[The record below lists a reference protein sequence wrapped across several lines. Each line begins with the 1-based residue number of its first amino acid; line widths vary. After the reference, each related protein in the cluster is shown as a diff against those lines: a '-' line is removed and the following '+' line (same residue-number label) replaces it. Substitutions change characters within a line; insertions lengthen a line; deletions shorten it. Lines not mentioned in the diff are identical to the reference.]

1 MKLIFW
7 TYEWNGWNERQ
18 LIKLIEIHGFDFE
31 DKIIETW
38 DGTTIETT
46 TETIYVIILFG
57 YKSDDGKFYLD
68 GTMKLD
74 YYKVKMC
81 SLNELKEMAK
91 GYIMEKLVVI

>member
-1 MKLIFW
+1 MRAINW
-7 TYEWNGWNERQ
+7 NYEWNERW

-31 DKIIETW
+31 DEVIETW
-38 DGTTIETT
+38 DGTT
-46 TETIYVIILFG
+46 TETIYAIILFG
-57 YKSDDGKFYLD
+57 YKSDDEKFYLD

-74 YYKVKMC
+74 YDKVKMC

>member
-1 MKLIFW
+1 M
-7 TYEWNGWNERQ
+7 
-18 LIKLIEIHGFDFE
+18 IEIHGFDFE
-31 DKIIETW
+31 DEVIETW
-38 DGTTIETT
+38 DGTT
-46 TETIYVIILFG
+46 TETIYAIILFG

-74 YYKVKMC
+74 YDKVKMC